1 MSASEHLLSRIRAHI
16 PAGYWRVLSVY
27 RVAHGGATSAAVR
40 RPVCSLPMV
49 VTGSLALGMDG
60 GGHRTRWAAARTGN
74 SWASA
79 AALAASRRVDA
90 GCSSCAPGCCPAR
103 RSPSGRVGSR
113 PPAPDQGALA
123 RAPTRPAPSALPRSA
138 FAAPARTAFRACA
151 PLAIFTVPACSL
163 GRRAT
168 AETASAADAG
178 PGGRGCTRARES
190 SRLVLLRRLGGVRGR
205 RRSRVARRRRH
216 FAAAVCVCV
225 CVCVCHL
232 SQKCFSCL
240 THTRALGR
248 AGGRAGAFRPPV
260 VIIFM
265 HLFMLFMQ

>member
-1 MSASEHLLSRIRAHI
+1 MLWGKGWPE
-16 PAGYWRVLSVY
+16 
-27 RVAHGGATSAAVR
+27 VARGT
-40 RPVCSLPMV
+40 
-49 VTGSLALGMDG
+49 
-60 GGHRTRWAAARTGN
+60 
-74 SWASA
+74 
-79 AALAASRRVDA
+79 
-90 GCSSCAPGCCPAR
+90 
-103 RSPSGRVGSR
+103 GRVGVR
-113 PPAPDQGALA
+113 ARAAAHAGRAGAHPPRRSMVLPKDQGALA

-138 FAAPARTAFRACA
+138 FAVPARTALRACA

-225 CVCVCHL
+225 CVCVYHL
-232 SQKCFSCL
+232 SEVFL
-240 THTRALGR
+240 MPNTHTGPGAGR
-248 AGGRAGAFRPPV
+248 WEGGGVQTSGRYNLKF
-260 VIIFM
+260 
-265 HLFMLFMQ
+265 LELD

>member
-1 MSASEHLLSRIRAHI
+1 MIIGVRALALAPYLEPRGVYFI
-16 PAGYWRVLSVY
+16 LVLS
-27 RVAHGGATSAAVR
+27 
-40 RPVCSLPMV
+40 
-49 VTGSLALGMDG
+49 TGEAE
-60 GGHRTRWAAARTGN
+60 N
-74 SWASA
+74 E
-79 AALAASRRVDA
+79 
-90 GCSSCAPGCCPAR
+90 SC
-103 RSPSGRVGSR
+103 R
-113 PPAPDQGALA
+113 PPGPDQGARA

-138 FAAPARTAFRACA
+138 FAVPARTALRACA
-151 PLAIFTVPACSL
+151 PLAILTVPACSL

-232 SQKCFSCL
+232 SEVFL
-240 THTRALGR
+240 MPNTHTGPGAGR
-248 AGGRAGAFRPPV
+248 WEGGGVQTSGRYNLIFRYRVPP
-260 VIIFM
+260 I
-265 HLFMLFMQ
+265 HLEW